1 MNLTIERLWQEVKF
15 TPNNTQERAIKHTE
29 GPLFLPAGPG
39 SGKTRVLLW
48 RAVNLIACHDVLP
61 EEIFLSTFTE
71 KAAFQLKQGLNALLG
86 LVTNLTGKP
95 YDIAEMY
102 IGTVHSLCQRMLT
115 DRRLSDNK
123 ERMLRPVILDDIGQ
137 YFFLRSSFNEL
148 LGSVPCTVEDVNRFM
163 SDGSY
168 ASSAKH
174 NALTNSIT
182 LFNRFSEEVLLP
194 EEMFDSADDELK
206 QILTMYRGYLERL
219 NGDQAAQTDFSL
231 LQQKALALLEHNNS
245 ACEAFK
251 HVIIDEYQDTNAVQ
265 ERIFFKLASCHQN
278 LCVVGDDEQAL
289 YRFRG
294 ATVENFVEFPE
305 RCEKHFKRAPAKIPL
320 STNYRSR
327 QKIVDFY
334 TRFMEFHDWR
344 RDDGKGFYRLVDKN
358 ISAYSEDKGTAVVV
372 SSQAGRD
379 DTVDEI
385 VRLVKK
391 LIGRAKFKTRIKS
404 HFFIRV

>member
-1 MNLTIERLWQEVKF
+1 MPLTIERLWEEVNFSPNPAQE
-15 TPNNTQERAIKHTE
+15 EAIKHTD
-29 GPLFLPAGPG
+29 GLLFLPAGPG

-48 RAVNLIACHDVLP
+48 RTVNLIACHDVRP
-61 EEIFLSTFTE
+61 DEIFLSTFTE

-123 ERMLRPVILDDIGQ
+123 ERMSRPVILDDVGQ
-137 YFFLRSSFNEL
+137 YFFLRSCFKDL
-148 LGSVPCTVEDVNRFM
+148 LQSVPCAVEDINRFM

-219 NGDQAAQTDFSL
+219 KSDQAVQTDFSL
-231 LQQKALALLEHNNS
+231 LQQGS
-245 ACEAFK
+245 
-251 HVIIDEYQDTNAVQ
+251 V
-265 ERIFFKLASCHQN
+265 
-278 LCVVGDDEQAL
+278 
-289 YRFRG
+289 
-294 ATVENFVEFPE
+294 
-305 RCEKHFKRAPAKIPL
+305 
-320 STNYRSR
+320 
-327 QKIVDFY
+327 
-334 TRFMEFHDWR
+334 
-344 RDDGKGFYRLVDKN
+344 
-358 ISAYSEDKGTAVVV
+358 
-372 SSQAGRD
+372 
-379 DTVDEI
+379 
-385 VRLVKK
+385 
-391 LIGRAKFKTRIKS
+391 
-404 HFFIRV
+404 